1 MHRSSH
7 PVLSHAHERLLHPWF
22 RSGSEHVETRPYTLR
37 RGLFV
42 LGQGIRRVPGVFALA
57 VVGSALYG
65 VMTAGTAWALGR
77 VTRDVITPSLTT
89 HHLDGGRL
97 AGGAGLMAAVALLL
111 TAGVVLRRVA
121 AGVSVYN
128 LGAMFRRRVTAQY
141 LRLPL

>member
-42 LGQGIRRVPGVFALA
+42 LGQGIRRVPGVFAVA

-65 VMTAGTAWALGR
+65 VMTAGTAWALGK
-77 VTRDVITPSLTT
+77 VTAEVITPAFSSGQI
-89 HHLDGGRL
+89 DGSEL
-97 AGGAGLMAAVALLL
+97 AAGAGLMA
-111 TAGVVLRRVA
+111 
-121 AGVSVYN
+121 
-128 LGAMFRRRVTAQY
+128 
-141 LRLPL
+141 